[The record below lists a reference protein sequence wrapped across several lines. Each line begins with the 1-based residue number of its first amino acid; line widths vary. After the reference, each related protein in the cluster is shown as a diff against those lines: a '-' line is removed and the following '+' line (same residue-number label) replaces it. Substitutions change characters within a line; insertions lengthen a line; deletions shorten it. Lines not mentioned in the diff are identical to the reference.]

1 MFEQNFRQILRI
13 VWRQK
18 CHHIL
23 AHCMGRWTAVRLHH
37 LVKDVVQEHQRIPTN
52 GGGGGGWGNL
62 EGIVKVGVECV
73 IHCVVYVARCVVVV
87 FLVGE
92 GGGDAERLFT
102 RVWDDG
108 GAIHGIY
115 WWEFGDSGG
124 GGQVQQF

>member
-1 MFEQNFRQILRI
+1 LRF

-23 AHCMGRWTAVRLHH
+23 AHCVGRWTAVRLHH
-37 LVKDVVQEHQRIPTN
+37 LVEDVVQQYQCVSTN
-52 GGGGGGWGNL
+52 GGGSGGWGNL
-62 EGIVKVGVECV
+62 EGIVNVGVERV
-73 IHCVVYVARCVVVV
+73 VHCAVYVARCVVVV
-87 FLVGE
+87 LLAGE
-92 GGGDAERLFT
+92 GGGDAEHLFV

-108 GAIHGIY
+108 GAVRGVY